1 MEILLV
7 SQYFYPESF
16 KSNDVAFEL
25 AKRGHQVT
33 VLTGIPNYP
42 QGKFYEGYGLFKKR
56 KEIINGVTVYRTFV
70 IPRGNGGGVRLAFNY
85 LSWAFI
91 ASLWAVFMALFK
103 HYDAV
108 FVHETSPVTQG
119 IPALVVKWIRRSPL
133 YFWVLDLWP
142 ESLQAAGGI
151 NNRQVLGFFAWLT
164 RLIYRNSDKILIS
177 SKGFRK
183 SILDKGDFG
192 DKIVYFPNWAEDTF
206 AKVGISAID
215 REKIKSLIPTGFR
228 VMFAGNIGEAQD
240 FDHVM
245 QAALLLKEEK
255 DIKFVII
262 GDGRKRQWVLDFIQ
276 ANELQE
282 TVCCPGRFSLEMM
295 PAFYREADVLFLA
308 LKDEP
313 IFSLIVPAK
322 VQTYMTA
329 GKPIVAMIN
338 GETQDVIA
346 EVNCGFSANASDY
359 KTFAKHVMQLK
370 RMTPEERHA
379 MGEAALA
386 YYENTYQKT
395 VCMEH
400 LFEIIEKRS

>member
-1 MEILLV
+1 MKILLV
-7 SQYFYPESF
+7 SQYFYPENF

-42 QGKFYEGYGLFKKR
+42 QGRFYKGYGLFKKR
-56 KEIINGVTVYRTFV
+56 KEVINGVTVYRTSV
-70 IPRGNGGGVRLAFNY
+70 IPRGKGGGVRLALNY
-85 LSWAFI
+85 LSWAFV
-91 ASLWAVFMALFK
+91 ASLWAVFMAVFK

-119 IPALVVKWIRRSPL
+119 IPALMVKWIRRCPL

-151 NNRQVLGFFAWLT
+151 NNKKVLGFFAWLT

-192 DKIVYFPNWAEDTF
+192 DKIEYFPNWAEDTF
-206 AKVGISAID
+206 TGAGVSAID
-215 REKIKSLIPTGFR
+215 RNKLKAHLPNGFR

-282 TVCCPGRFSLEMM
+282 TVCCPGRFPLETM

-313 IFSLIVPAK
+313 IFSLIMPAK

-338 GETQDVIA
+338 GETQDVMA
-346 EVNCGFSANASDY
+346 EVNCGFSVNAGDY
-359 KTFAKHVMQLK
+359 KAFAKCIIQLK
-370 RMTPEERHA
+370 QMAPEERQA
-379 MGEAALA
+379 MGRAALH
-386 YYENTYQKT
+386 YYENTYRKT

-400 LFEIIEKRS
+400 LFKIIEKQ